1 MPNKLLPL
9 KRSLPVF
16 SMLLLVNILSYFFH
30 TGIDLTAEKRFT
42 LSPATKE
49 LIEGI
54 TEPMTLTVYLK
65 GDIPPGFKKLAGSAA
80 DVAES
85 FRSISN
91 GRFQVVFERPGEGL
105 ADSAKTLLFDSLQRK
120 GINPTNVKAQS
131 KQGEQSEET
140 LVFPGA
146 ILSGASGTKGIDFL
160 EGQSNLNGLESLNNA
175 EALMEYKLA
184 RAVMLLQRQKVPV
197 VGYLTGNGQP
207 LDYRAYDLIEN
218 VLRKDHAFSIL
229 PIDSVA
235 FIPKDFT
242 ALVIAKPLMAF
253 NANQRLK
260 IDQYIMHGGKV
271 LWALDNLYASMDSLQ
286 RSSGS
291 FVAFD
296 LGLELD
302 EQLFKY
308 GVRINRDLVQ
318 DLECDKVPSVI
329 GNVGDKPQI
338 ELLPWPYAPLLRN
351 TTPHAIS
358 RNLDHVSSSFPQSID
373 TIAAPGITK
382 HILLT
387 TSPYGRKLASPALVE
402 WRSIRNEED
411 LKNFQQPNIPV
422 AVLLEGNFAS
432 PFSNRLPAEDLATMQ
447 QVYNRPFLPVS
458 AAPNSMIV
466 IADGDILLNPVS
478 QEDGPLAMG
487 MNNYTRQSFANRDF
501 ISNCLFYLTGG
512 AAVLEARGKEYRLRV
527 LDKEA
532 LEKNKGF
539 WQAFAL
545 LAPMLFP
552 LLLMGYT
559 GWIRKR
565 KYARPF

>member
-54 TEPMTLTVYLK
+54 TDPMTLTVYLK

-235 FIPKDFT
+235 FIPEDFT

-253 NANQRLK
+253 NAKQRLK

-318 DLECDKVPSVI
+318 DLECDKVPYS
-329 GNVGDKPQI
+329 
-338 ELLPWPYAPLLRN
+338 PLLRN

-382 HILLT
+382 HVLLT

-411 LKNFQQPNIPV
+411 LKNFQVPNIPV
-422 AVLLEGNFAS
+422 AVLLEGSFAS
-432 PFSNRLPAEDLATMQ
+432 PFANRLSAQELANMQ

-512 AAVLEARGKEYRLRV
+512 AAVLEARGKEYRLRL

-539 WQAFAL
+539 WQGFAL
-545 LAPMLFP
+545 LAPMLIP
-552 LLLMGYT
+552 LLFMGYT
-559 GWIRKR
+559 GWMRKR
-565 KYARPF
+565 KYARRF

>member
-1 MPNKLLPL
+1 
-9 KRSLPVF
+9 
-16 SMLLLVNILSYFFH
+16 
-30 TGIDLTAEKRFT
+30 
-42 LSPATKE
+42 
-49 LIEGI
+49 
-54 TEPMTLTVYLK
+54 
-65 GDIPPGFKKLAGSAA
+65 
-80 DVAES
+80 
-85 FRSISN
+85 
-91 GRFQVVFERPGEGL
+91 
-105 ADSAKTLLFDSLQRK
+105 
-120 GINPTNVKAQS
+120 
-131 KQGEQSEET
+131 
-140 LVFPGA
+140 
-146 ILSGASGTKGIDFL
+146 
-160 EGQSNLNGLESLNNA
+160 
-175 EALMEYKLA
+175 
-184 RAVMLLQRQKVPV
+184 
-197 VGYLTGNGQP
+197 
-207 LDYRAYDLIEN
+207 
-218 VLRKDHAFSIL
+218 
-229 PIDSVA
+229 
-235 FIPKDFT
+235 
-242 ALVIAKPLMAF
+242 MAF

-432 PFSNRLPAEDLATMQ
+432 PFANRLPAEDLATMQ

-559 GWIRKR
+559 GWVRKR